1 MPRREFFHLSPRS
14 LKAYNKAYEIK
25 RKIDDEKAYMQ
36 GLYNLRAF
44 EVALSEFGAGLFG
57 KSSHA
62 EYLKKPFLQS
72 LVVGESTNSESNEEI
87 AVFEMKRRTKLLE
100 KAGLPESPK

>member
-1 MPRREFFHLSPRS
+1 MR
-14 LKAYNKAYEIK
+14 AYDKAYEIQ
-25 RKIDDEKAYMQ
+25 RKIDDEKAYLQ

-44 EVALSEFGAGLFG
+44 EVALADFGAGLAG
-57 KSSHA
+57 KQSSA
-62 EYLKKPFLQS
+62 EYFKKPFLQS
-72 LVVGESTNSESNEEI
+72 FFGSENINSESNEEI